1 MYQLLRRA
9 TLSLRRTTLISVSV
23 LGLVMATL
31 ALAPAANA
39 VSYHH
44 IYNYNGKCLDMTNG
58 STSNGAAL
66 QIWGCNTNPQQ
77 YWTLKSIVY
86 QPTGTDGVLIINK
99 NSGKC
104 LSILNDSRT
113 PPAAVI
119 QWTCNNSGGDPWED
133 WIQNCSTGIS
143 NYCYLF
149 NIGMSAFDGC
159 CDMHPSGNGSSDGLL
174 VYANIPDGNRAYF
187 WTRTVVG

>member
-9 TLSLRRTTLISVSV
+9 TLLRRTALISAS
-23 LGLVMATL
+23 AL
-31 ALAPAANA
+31 ALAVAPLASMPAANA

-44 IYNYNGKCLDMTNG
+44 IYNHNGKCLDMTNG
-58 STSNGAAL
+58 SKSRGTQV
-66 QIWGCNTNPQQ
+66 QIWSCNANLQQ

-99 NSGKC
+99 NSGMC

-119 QWTCNNSGGDPWED
+119 QWPCNNSGGDPWED
-133 WIQNCSTGIS
+133 WIQNCSTGIN
-143 NYCYLF
+143 NYCYLL
-149 NIGMSAFDGC
+149 NIGMSSFTGC
-159 CDMHPSGNGSSDGLL
+159 CDMHPSGNGSSDGLK
-174 VYANIPDGNRAYF
+174 VYANIPDGNYAYF